1 MTTVYKFKAYFTKE
15 GAGTAPS
22 SAPTVTIVDTD
33 NTVLVNAQAATALSN
48 LTGAY
53 IYEYSGADGLDL
65 IGKFSTTDATMDAQD
80 LGVVAEY
87 TPVDVWSYV
96 TRTITSG
103 TITVANIWDAL
114 LTGITTTGSV
124 GKLIKDYLDAA
135 VSSRLST
142 AGYTAPDNASITAI
156 KAKTDNLP
164 SDPADQSLIDA
175 AIDALPTAAEI
186 DTQLSGTH
194 GAGSW
199 LSGSGGGGGSGA
211 ISTTVT
217 ITVNGLPR
225 DGVEV
230 WYTTDAGGLNVVASG
245 VTDAMGQVTFLLDA
259 GTYYVWKQLSG
270 VNFTN
275 PETTVVS

>member
-1 MTTVYKFKAYFTKE
+1 MEQINNSLPFNFFFTELGIGKT
-15 GAGTAPS
+15 GL
-22 SAPTVTIVDTD
+22 TVTIDVYKNGTEIVSAGSV
-33 NTVLVNAQAATALSN
+33 TER
-48 LTGAY
+48 G
-53 IYEYSGADGLDL
+53 DGLYD
-65 IGKFSTTDATMDAQD
+65 
-80 LGVVAEY
+80 Y
-87 TPVDVWSYV
+87 TLSSGSVDVEGVYV
-96 TRTITSG
+96 
-103 TITVANIWDAL
+103 
-114 LTGITTTGSV
+114 GIAKTATTTVDQMHLAQGFWV
-124 GKLIKDYLDAA
+124 GKGGVENLDAA
-135 VSSRLST
+135 VSSRLAT
-142 AGYTAPDNASITAI
+142 TGYTTPDNSSITAI

-164 SDPADQSLIDA
+164 SDPADQSLLDA

-217 ITVNGLPR
+217 ITVSGLPR

-230 WYTTDAGGLNVVASG
+230 WATTDAGGLNVVASG